1 MSNKTTLLIVGGVLA
16 VFVWLGLMRN
26 NGGTNTTGSAS
37 QQPLFVPRTPPPLP
51 GTQAATIQPPAPRPQ
66 ASAQATIP
74 SGALNPE
81 HGKPGHRCDIPV
93 GSPLNSAPANANAS
107 KQQVALQQPVSP
119 AKTPAGINPPHG
131 QPGHRCDI
139 AVGAPLNSK
148 PAPPAQTTVQQT
160 QPVAPATAAKPVTAA
175 QQALAQSTQAPSGT
189 LLPAA
194 PKGKNPAHGQPG
206 HKCELPVGA
215 DLDSAARAK
224 KQ

>member
-1 MSNKTTLLIVGGVLA
+1 MSNKTTLLIVGGILA

-26 NGGTNTTGSAS
+26 NSGTNTTGSAS
-37 QQPLFVPRTPPPLP
+37 QQPLFVPRTPPPLQ
-51 GTQAATIQPPAPRPQ
+51 GTQAATNPSPAPRPQ
-66 ASAQATIP
+66 ASAQPTTP

-81 HGKPGHRCDIPV
+81 HGKPGHRCEIPV
-93 GSPLNSAPANANAS
+93 GAPLSSAPANTTAT
-107 KQQVALQQPVSP
+107 QPQVTLPQPAAP

-148 PAPPAQTTVQQT
+148 PAPPPQTTAQQI
-160 QPVAPATAAKPVTAA
+160 QPAAPAGAATPVTAA
-175 QQALAQSTQAPSGT
+175 QQALAQSTQAPSSS
-189 LLPAA
+189 LLPSA

-206 HKCELPVGA
+206 HKCELPIGA